1 MPRRRGPPKPITR
14 DYLERSA
21 LHYLERYAA
30 SAEQLRRVL
39 MRRVER
45 AARAGVSDLE
55 EGCGLA
61 DAVVGRLVGKGLVN
75 DSEFALAKARS
86 LHRRGRSRAV
96 VARTLAAKGVDRESI
111 ARALDALAEDSADPE
126 LEAALAFA
134 RRRRIGPFRA
144 AQDRAASRARDLAT
158 LGRGGFS
165 FEIARRILDAESPEE
180 IAGELHDRSS

>member
-1 MPRRRGPPKPITR
+1 M
-14 DYLERSA
+14 
-21 LHYLERYAA
+21 
-30 SAEQLRRVL
+30 
-39 MRRVER
+39 
-45 AARAGVSDLE
+45 
-55 EGCGLA
+55 
-61 DAVVGRLVGKGLVN
+61 
-75 DSEFALAKARS
+75 
-86 LHRRGRSRAV
+86 
-96 VARTLAAKGVDRESI
+96 AAKGVDRESI

-144 AQDRAASRARDLAT
+144 AQDRAASRAKDLAT